1 MPEIRHIG
9 RTERKANKDLSDKG
23 KKIRDYRKEV
33 SRRASMANKRLRRL
47 EATGMATPALEKWKE
62 DGGEYFSIRGK
73 SYNEVQSE
81 MARINQYLDSATS
94 SISGAK
100 KVVNEMIDNTG
111 MDIEWSD
118 WKDVRAKT
126 KAFFDI
132 SSKIEQYLRT
142 VEDRASSIGYQ
153 KIWSAINR
161 YVKDMNMDLAD
172 VEANVENITA
182 DIVDAMDVWD
192 EDKRYTAKGENYE
205 YWNWTKLGKY

>member
-1 MPEIRHIG
+1 
-9 RTERKANKDLSDKG
+9 LQ
-23 KKIRDYRKEV
+23 
-33 SRRASMANKRLRRL
+33 
-47 EATGMATPALEKWKE
+47 ATGMSTPALEKWRE
-62 DGGEYFSIRGK
+62 DGGEYFSVRGK
-73 SYNEVQSE
+73 SYNEVQAE
-81 MARINQYLDSATS
+81 MARVNQYLDSATS

-161 YVKDMNMDLAD
+161 YVKDMNMDLAY

-182 DIVDAMDVWD
+182 DVVKAMDVWD
-192 EDKRYTAKGENYE
+192 EDKRYTAKGENYD
-205 YWNWTKLGKY
+205 Y